1 LFRLFAWT
9 LLPAKAKRFAHWYI
23 SFTFLLTH
31 LHIVLCSSPLTTTT
45 DHSRTLL
52 TIFFEIFTCDQSS
65 NSHSILEMGAGA
77 SAGEGF
83 EGNTENASKVV
94 EGTANQVS
102 KQ

>member
-1 LFRLFAWT
+1 
-9 LLPAKAKRFAHWYI
+9 
-23 SFTFLLTH
+23 
-31 LHIVLCSSPLTTTT
+31 
-45 DHSRTLL
+45 LL
-52 TIFFEIFTCDQSS
+52 TIFFDIFTCDQSS